1 MRRPTVAELN
11 PSVVLAALDNILEP
25 ITTHRMTHLSIMRQR
40 VERLRAQVAEY
51 VDPEPTDEETR

>member
-1 MRRPTVAELN
+1 MAELN

-51 VDPEPTDEETR
+51 VEPESTDYEEADRA

>member
-1 MRRPTVAELN
+1 MAELN

-25 ITTHRMTHLSIMRQR
+25 ITTHRMTHPSIMRQR

-51 VDPEPTDEETR
+51 VEPESHDSGSAER